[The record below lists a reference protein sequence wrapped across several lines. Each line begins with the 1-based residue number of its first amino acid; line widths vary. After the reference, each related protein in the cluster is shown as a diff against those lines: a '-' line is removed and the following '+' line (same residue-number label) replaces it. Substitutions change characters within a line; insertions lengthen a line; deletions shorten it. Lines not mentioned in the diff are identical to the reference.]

1 MILKARFSGI
11 PQEIFQSDHPA
22 VLEMLYRALITAENA
37 HNSHD
42 AIAALNEIVGLT
54 PGQPLLEVL
63 EHEFF
68 EMLVRRKLDIAD
80 YLKNKTVSY
89 EQIVFYRDMF
99 LEVESGINELRK
111 LQECKHLYL

>member
-1 MILKARFSGI
+1 MAQLLNQSLTDAAAALRTLFADEQKTLRSNTV
-11 PQEIFQSDHPA
+11 IFQSDHPA

-63 EHEFF
+63 EPTVC
-68 EMLVRRKLDIAD
+68 VRYASKPIIS
-80 YLKNKTVSY
+80 V
-89 EQIVFYRDMF
+89 EYRV
-99 LEVESGINELRK
+99 LEPV
-111 LQECKHLYL
+111 